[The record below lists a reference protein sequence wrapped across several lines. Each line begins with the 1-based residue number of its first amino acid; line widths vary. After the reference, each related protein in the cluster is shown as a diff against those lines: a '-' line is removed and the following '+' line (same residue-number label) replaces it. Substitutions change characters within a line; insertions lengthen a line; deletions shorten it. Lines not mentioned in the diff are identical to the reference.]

1 MSRFFAPLILSLLAN
16 SCEKDI
22 VVDLDKGSSEVAL
35 SPLTYNG
42 PTSLQLDAPF
52 FTNKP
57 QMIFGSK
64 WGYVIP
70 LDNGTFLTNAEI
82 FNPTDFSWTVDN
94 GSPDNGTWGVSLKK
108 LSDGKIFL
116 TSGTQGYSIYNQ
128 NQNSPSWSASNPL
141 LTNRRYA
148 KLELL
153 PNNNLFIMGG
163 KTALNADLN
172 STEIYNSQTGNLS
185 AGPALTYG
193 GESFETIALNNG
205 KILIAGAYGPTYAPI
220 KTSQLYDYLTNT
232 ISATGDFNVARA
244 YSRMIKLDDGKIL
257 ATAGD
262 SDNAEGIT
270 ETCELYDQATG
281 QWTLTGSLT
290 KGRTYGALG
299 KLRDGRVLV
308 TAGYDKADF
317 STLLNS
323 VEIYNPQTGT
333 WTTSVATL
341 NKARTD
347 FPLFMELPNGD
358 VVIAGGHNNTEGSVV
373 VEVGTNFTEE
383 LTLSSSG
390 GDGSYTYTLQSGP
403 GKISGNKYFVGVA
416 GIANIK
422 VTDGAGSST
431 TFSITVLAHP

>member
-1 MSRFFAPLILSLLAN
+1 MSSFLIPLLLSLLVN
-16 SCEKDI
+16 SCNRDI
-22 VVDLDKGSSEVAL
+22 VVELNGGSSGVAPVAL
-35 SPLTYNG
+35 TYTG
-42 PTSLQLDAPF
+42 QTSLQLAAPY
-52 FTNKP
+52 FTNTTD
-57 QMIFGSK
+57 MSASST
-64 WGYVIP
+64 WGYIVP

-82 FNPTDFSWTVDN
+82 FNPADFSWTIDN
-94 GSPDNGTWGVSLKK
+94 GSPDSNSWGVSLKR
-108 LSDGKIFL
+108 LNNGKIFL
-116 TSGTQGYSIYNQ
+116 TSATHGYSTYD
-128 NQNSPSWSASNPL
+128 QNSQSWSAVTPL
-141 LTNRRYA
+141 LTNRNYA

-163 KTALNADLN
+163 KNTSNTELN
-172 STEIYNSQTGNLS
+172 STEIYNPQTGNLS
-185 AGPALTYG
+185 LGPTLAFG
-193 GESFETIALNNG
+193 GESFEMITLNNG
-205 KILIAGAYGPTYAPI
+205 KILIAGAYGPAYNPV
-220 KTSQLYDYLTNT
+220 KTSLLYDHLTNT

-262 SDNAEGIT
+262 SDTPENIT
-270 ETCELYDQATG
+270 ETCELYDQSTG
-281 QWTLTGSLT
+281 QWTLTGSLN

-308 TAGYDKADF
+308 TAGYDKVDF
-317 STLLNS
+317 STHLKS
-323 VEIYNPQTGT
+323 VEIFNPQTGT

-347 FPLFMELPNGD
+347 FPLFIELSNGD
-358 VVIAGGHNNTEGSVV
+358 VVIAGGYNHIDGYKS

-416 GIANIK
+416 GTANIN
-422 VTDGAGSST
+422 VTDGSGAST
-431 TFSITVLAHP
+431 TFSITVLPHP